1 MTPIRVILDTDIGT
15 DVDDCLALA
24 LILASPELELAAV
37 TTVYGDVDLRARMVL
52 KLLALHGGPDVPVAA
67 GAAQPLLGQRPVHW
81 ERHEGQGLL
90 DAGDTALQP
99 AAEHA
104 VTLIIR
110 TVMAAPGAV
119 TLVAIGPLTNVA
131 LAMLQEPRLAASLA
145 GLVLM
150 GGVVGGAY
158 HQPAAETPGRFNALA
173 LPWAEHNFRSDPEA
187 AAIVLQSGAPITIV
201 PLDVTTQV
209 RVRSADH
216 GRIAAT
222 GDPYHLAVAD
232 QLARYPRYA
241 ARGWTYLH
249 DPLAVA
255 GLIRPELLQH
265 ERLHAVVE
273 TGGQFTAG
281 KLLVAL
287 PTPAAPAMAQV
298 ALGVDAPGAEQFIV
312 ERLAR

>member
-1 MTPIRVILDTDIGT
+1 MALTRVILDTDIGT

-52 KLLALHGGPDVPVAA
+52 KLLALHGGPTAPVAP
-67 GAAQPLLGQRPVHW
+67 GAAQPLLGQRPVYW
-81 ERHEGQGLL
+81 EGHEGEGLL
-90 DAGDTALQP
+90 DAGDSIVRP
-99 AAEHA
+99 AGEHA
-104 VTLIIR
+104 VALIIR
-110 TVMAAPGAV
+110 LVMAAPGTV

-131 LAMLQEPRLAASLA
+131 LAMLQEPRLAANLA

-158 HQPAAETPGRFNALA
+158 HQPSAEAQGRYNALA
-173 LPWAEHNFRSDPEA
+173 LPWTEHNFRSDPEA
-187 AAIVLQSGAPITIV
+187 AAIVLRSGAPITIV

-209 RVRSADH
+209 RVRSADVP
-216 GRIAAT
+216 RIAGA
-222 GDPYHLAVAD
+222 GDPYHRAVAD
-232 QLARYPRYA
+232 QLVRYPRFA

-255 GLIRPELLQH
+255 GLIRPELLQF
-265 ERLHAVVE
+265 ERLHAVIE

-281 KLLVAL
+281 KLLVAR
-287 PTPAAPAMAQV
+287 PTATAPATAQV
-298 ALGVDAPGAEQFIV
+298 ALAVEVPEAELFIMD
-312 ERLAR
+312 RLAR

>member
-1 MTPIRVILDTDIGT
+1 MTPKRVILDTDIGT

-37 TTVYGDVDLRARMVL
+37 TTVYGDVDLRARIVL
-52 KLLALHGGPDVPVAA
+52 KLLSLHGGPDVPVAA
-67 GAAQPLLGQRPVHW
+67 GAAQSLLGQRPVYW
-81 ERHEGQGLL
+81 EGHEGQGLL
-90 DAGDTALQP
+90 AAGDTELQP

-104 VTLIIR
+104 VALMIR
-110 TVMAAPGAV
+110 TVMAAAGV
-119 TLVAIGPLTNVA
+119 CTVIAIGPLTNVA
-131 LAMLQEPRLAASLA
+131 LAMLQEPRLTANLA
-145 GLVLM
+145 GLVIM

-158 HQPAAETPGRFNALA
+158 HQPVAEGQDRYNALA
-173 LPWAEHNFRSDPEA
+173 LPWTEHNFRSDPEA
-187 AAIVLQSGAPITIV
+187 AAIVLRSGAPITIV

-209 RVRSADH
+209 RVRSADLPH
-216 GRIAAT
+216 IAAA

-232 QLARYPRYA
+232 QISRYHRFA

-255 GLIRPELLQH
+255 GLMRPELLEH

-287 PTPAAPAMAQV
+287 PTAAAPATAHI
-298 ALGVDAPGAEQFIV
+298 ALGVDAPASEQFIV
-312 ERLAR
+312 DRLAR